1 MWLMA
6 RSEQL
11 RQLAAQLASLASL
24 EDVVTHGL
32 QSLLESPSRLVA
44 PTSSVEQDSAA
55 SIALAVLPC
64 LKLLLVVH
72 CAPFCSVSVGPLV
85 CPLRAAPRLFP
96 TGRSPPTAA
105 LAPQPLPL
113 AALSFGARPV
123 RPMPPL
129 RPSLAP
135 RLLTLVRLPPG
146 RQVRGV
152 HQAPLRQDDA
162 SGTSTARERDA
173 TPNARC
179 GVRFSVKT
187 SLFLQCGPAAPIHHP
202 MMLSTTP
209 TTMRCLLFGHA
220 TVAPVLLASR
230 RSTSS
235 PSRSLAVSPWTFSPE
250 SNRTTLWLLE

>member
-1 MWLMA
+1 M
-6 RSEQL
+6 
-11 RQLAAQLASLASL
+11 
-24 EDVVTHGL
+24 
-32 QSLLESPSRLVA
+32 
-44 PTSSVEQDSAA
+44 
-55 SIALAVLPC
+55 
-64 LKLLLVVH
+64 
-72 CAPFCSVSVGPLV
+72 GPLV
-85 CPLRAAPRLFP
+85 CPSRAAPRLFP

-135 RLLTLVRLPPG
+135 RLLTPVRLPPG

-187 SLFLQCGPAAPIHHP
+187 SLALQCGPAAPIHHP

-209 TTMRCLLFGHA
+209 TTMRCCCS
-220 TVAPVLLASR
+220 VMPQWR
-230 RSTSS
+230 QCC
-235 PSRSLAVSPWTFSPE
+235 SLAGARRALPRAHLPFRPGHFHQSPTGLPCSSWSEHFGRP
-250 SNRTTLWLLE
+250 